1 MPQNKVMRRK
11 PKERRKGAYPVERA
25 GRGRRGR
32 GGKKE
37 EGEGKA
43 GTAAVT
49 TRRGRGGIG
58 RKGGKKE
65 KKGWQQ
71 GFYKKTL
78 LALGTYAQCAGAP
91 RSKEGTLTPGM
102 VPQRGK
108 RGNIRTR
115 GEKKMGEE

>member
-78 LALGTYAQCAGAP
+78 LALGTYAQCEEHQGARRAP
-91 RSKEGTLTPGM
+91 LHPAWCRSEVKEGT
-102 VPQRGK
+102 
-108 RGNIRTR
+108 
-115 GEKKMGEE
+115 